1 MYREMGGLG
10 ERLATLLAGVRFQTQ
25 VNVHVMFQ
33 LNSGAKLLVA
43 PEDKPCSLLSNHN
56 LFLKRA
62 VLVLTFGIGIF
73 ALQSRALR
81 GEVGAEVDWRPQPA
95 EDNRS

>member
-1 MYREMGGLG
+1 MGGLG
-10 ERLATLLAGVRFQTQ
+10 ESLATLLAGVRFQTQ

-43 PEDKPCSLLSNHN
+43 PEDKPCRLLSNHN

-62 VLVLTFGIGIF
+62 ALVLTFGIGIS
-73 ALQSRALR
+73 ALQGQALR
-81 GEVGAEVDWRPQPA
+81 GEASVAVDWRPQPA
-95 EDNRS
+95 KVKRS

>member
-1 MYREMGGLG
+1 MGGLS
-10 ERLATLLAGVRFQTQ
+10 ERLATLFAGVRFQTQ

-62 VLVLTFGIGIF
+62 VLVLTFDIGIF
-73 ALQSRALR
+73 ALQGQALR
-81 GEVGAEVDWRPQPA
+81 GEVGVAVDWRPQSA
-95 EDNRS
+95 KDNQS